1 MAQPPGLA
9 PHKPPTR
16 PAPTEEATDAGPC
29 PHDSPP
35 GRSCRPCAQL
45 RRRAWRL
52 VDRDH
57 MTYQAAAQ
65 RMNLSVARVRALVVD
80 ERDRQDLGRYKLDS
94 IPTERVRAFL
104 ERELARDPELTHAEV
119 AHWLGITQADLHR
132 QLGYATG
139 NKRPQQRIGI
149 PAASRL
155 AIALGRAPNE
165 LDGC

>member
-1 MAQPPGLA
+1 
-9 PHKPPTR
+9 
-16 PAPTEEATDAGPC
+16 
-29 PHDSPP
+29 
-35 GRSCRPCAQL
+35 
-45 RRRAWRL
+45 
-52 VDRDH
+52 
-57 MTYQAAAQ
+57 MTYQAAAE
-65 RMNLSVARVRALVVD
+65 RMDLPVARVRALVVH

-104 ERELARDPELTHAEV
+104 ERELAREPGLTHAEV
-119 AHWLGITQADLHR
+119 ARWLGITQADLHR

-139 NKRPQQRIGI
+139 KKHPQQRIGI

>member
-1 MAQPPGLA
+1 M
-9 PHKPPTR
+9 
-16 PAPTEEATDAGPC
+16 
-29 PHDSPP
+29 
-35 GRSCRPCAQL
+35 
-45 RRRAWRL
+45 
-52 VDRDH
+52 
-57 MTYQAAAQ
+57 
-65 RMNLSVARVRALVVD
+65 RALVVH
-80 ERDRQDLGRYKLDS
+80 ERDRRDLGRYKLDS

-104 ERELARDPELTHAEV
+104 ERELAREPELTHAEV
-119 AHWLGITQADLHR
+119 ARWLGITQADLHR